1 MGNRRLALLVGASL
15 CYSHLVLAQ
24 PAEGEI
30 EMEGDTPAD
39 PQPDQQ
45 PTDQPTDEPA
55 DQPADQPTDQAAE
68 PAKPEVVKDPK
79 VAKKWQ
85 RAGDILI
92 RKGDYLT
99 RKGKTDDATQQYNLA
114 VTAYQHAVEASDDV
128 TMNYYL
134 AVAEDK
140 AGLATDAMKH
150 VKLALAAEGIKPYLQ
165 KKAQTLLDELSMKIG
180 IVKLNIKPD
189 GTQVMIEGKEIGVS
203 PLTESLVLMPGTHMV
218 SLSAVGFQPKELE
231 LKVEA
236 GSESERTI
244 ELDPVPV
251 VVQAPTVEEPETPF
265 VEPPK
270 GPSKLPLYIGGGA
283 TIGLA
288 VAATVTGIMAVGK
301 HGTYTDPASTPSE
314 RADAQSSG
322 KTLAHVTDI
331 CIIGAVGAAAFTAYW
346 YQFKYRPQAR
356 AATEH
361 EAQAK
366 VDVVPWV
373 QPQAGGLTVAGSF

>member
-30 EMEGDTPAD
+30 EMEGDTPEDTTVD

-45 PTDQPTDEPA
+45 PSDQPT
-55 DQPADQPTDQAAE
+55 DQPADQPSDQATEQPAE

-99 RKGKTDDATQQYNLA
+99 RKGKADDAKQQYSLA

-128 TMNYYL
+128 TLNYYL

-140 AGLATDAMKH
+140 AGLSTDAMKH

-189 GTQVMIEGKEIGVS
+189 
-203 PLTESLVLMPGTHMV
+203 
-218 SLSAVGFQPKELE
+218 
-231 LKVEA
+231 
-236 GSESERTI
+236 
-244 ELDPVPV
+244 
-251 VVQAPTVEEPETPF
+251 
-265 VEPPK
+265 
-270 GPSKLPLYIGGGA
+270 
-283 TIGLA
+283 
-288 VAATVTGIMAVGK
+288 
-301 HGTYTDPASTPSE
+301 
-314 RADAQSSG
+314 
-322 KTLAHVTDI
+322 
-331 CIIGAVGAAAFTAYW
+331 
-346 YQFKYRPQAR
+346 
-356 AATEH
+356 
-361 EAQAK
+361 
-366 VDVVPWV
+366 
-373 QPQAGGLTVAGSF
+373 